1 MARKRQAT
9 DRAGG
14 KREARRAGS
23 GASAPDATP
32 RRDPGGRLVDVDP
45 WAMLLEGL
53 MGLPEEDA
61 TAEREGGKRG

>member
-53 MGLPEEDA
+53 MEVPEE
-61 TAEREGGKRG
+61 TSPVERKGG